1 MNQDILRD
9 RLSEVISKGLTA
21 VSIARVLGIT
31 ANDLGRF
38 KNGQINLIEY
48 EARKLDKY
56 LSMVNIPTDIK

>member
-1 MNQDILRD
+1 MNQDLLRD
-9 RLSEVISKGLTA
+9 KLAEVIANGLTA
-21 VSIARVLGIT
+21 VSVARVIGIS
-31 ANDLGRF
+31 ANDLSRF